1 MLNQEY
7 KVITLNVNGL
17 QNPIKRNKL
26 ITKMKREK
34 QHIIFWQETHL
45 CDKEH
50 EKLKLLGFKNTY
62 YSSYKRGRTRG
73 VAILISNRTF

>member
-26 ITKMKREK
+26 ITKTKKREEK
-34 QHIIFWQETHL
+34 QQKFGRRPIFPIRNIRSLNSWTL
-45 CDKEH
+45 NIP
-50 EKLKLLGFKNTY
+50 F
-62 YSSYKRGRTRG
+62 YSSNKHGQARGI
-73 VAILISNRTF
+73 AI